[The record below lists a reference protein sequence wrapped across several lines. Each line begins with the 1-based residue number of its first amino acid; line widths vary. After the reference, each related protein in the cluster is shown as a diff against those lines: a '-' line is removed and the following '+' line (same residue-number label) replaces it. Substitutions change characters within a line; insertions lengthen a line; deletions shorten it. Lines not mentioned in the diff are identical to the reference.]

1 MTNDETI
8 LRIEKLSKA
17 FGSTQAN
24 SEIDFELKWGEVHG
38 LVGENGSGKSTL
50 LSQIAGM
57 QRPDSGTIYLKD
69 EVYSPLTPL
78 DAYAR
83 KIGIVVQEYGLIGS
97 LPGNINVFLG
107 QEKRFTKAGL
117 VNVAKMNAEI
127 RELIKKWDLSD
138 IPMNVPIITLN
149 VESRKQ
155 LELLRA
161 LSVDP
166 EILIL
171 DEITQALS
179 YDNRLK
185 LHSLVKRFKAMGRS
199 VIIISHDLDEIVEI
213 ADRLTVLRDGKV
225 VGTVETQGLDMNDLK
240 RMMVGREME
249 GEYYRSDSSPSKEE
263 RVVLSVDNLSVTSG
277 VEVDEVLR
285 DISFQV
291 HAGEIVAF
299 CGLSDSGLRTIGK
312 VLYGL
317 TGINGGSV
325 KLKEKDTD
333 VANSQVA
340 LSHDMAYVPKERD
353 GEGLMIYASIKE
365 NFCLPSIDDL
375 KGLFGLLRPK
385 ALKNAANKAVLDF
398 SVRCKD
404 IYQEIGGLSGGNKQK
419 VNLGRW
425 LTKDRSVLILD
436 CPTRGVDVG
445 AKSYI
450 YNLIK
455 DLKKK
460 GIGIVLISDELL
472 EVLGMADR
480 IFVMKNGQIKKE
492 LLRGPQFT
500 EEEIIEVML

>member
-1 MTNDETI
+1 MTNSDTI

-24 SEIDFELKWGEVHG
+24 FEIDFELKRGEIHG

-69 EVYSPLTPL
+69 QVYSPTTPL
-78 DAYAR
+78 DAYAHR
-83 KIGIVVQEYGLIGS
+83 IGTIVQEYGLIDT
-97 LPGNINVFLG
+97 LPGNINIFLG
-107 QEKRFTKAGL
+107 QEKRFTKAGFI
-117 VNVAKMNAEI
+117 NFSKMNAEI
-127 RELIKKWDLSD
+127 RELKRKWDLAE
-138 IPMNVPIITLN
+138 IPLNVPVVTLN

-166 EILIL
+166 DILIL

-179 YDNRLK
+179 YDNRLR
-185 LHSLVKRFKAMGRS
+185 LIDLIKRFKSMGRS
-199 VIIISHDLDEIVEI
+199 VIIISHDLEEIVEI

-225 VGTVETQGLDMNDLK
+225 VGTVDTESIDMNDLK

-249 GEYYRSDSSPSKEE
+249 GEYYRSDNEPSRED
-263 RVVLSVDNLSVTSG
+263 RVVLSADGLTVTSG
-277 VEVDEVLR
+277 LEVNEVLHN
-285 DISFQV
+285 ITFNV
-291 HAGEIVAF
+291 HAGEIVGF
-299 CGLSDSGLRTIGK
+299 CGLSDSGIHTIGK
-312 VLYGL
+312 TLYGIK
-317 TGINGGSV
+317 GIDEGNV
-325 KLKEKDTD
+325 KLVEKNTNI
-333 VANSQVA
+333 ANSQIA
-340 LSHDMAYVPKERD
+340 LGYDMAYVPKERD
-353 GEGLMIYASIKE
+353 GEGLMMQASVRD
-365 NFCLPSIDDL
+365 NLCLPSFDDL
-375 KGLFGLLRPK
+375 KNRFGMLWPK
-385 ALKNAANKAVLDF
+385 ALKNAANNAVLEF

-436 CPTRGVDVG
+436 CPTRGVDIG

-450 YNLIK
+450 YNLMK
-455 DLKKK
+455 QLKEK
-460 GIGIVLISDELL
+460 GVGIVLISDELL

-480 IFVMKNGQIKKE
+480 IFIMKNGQIKKE
-492 LLRGPQFT
+492 IHRGPQFT